1 MGDSMV
7 RVIAEMSGNHNG
19 SFETALEI
27 VRAVAQS
34 GAHYLKLQ
42 TYTADTITLPVKGGF
57 FDVSAN
63 HELWGS
69 RNLYELYTEA
79 HTPWEWHQEIFQTA
93 RDLGIIPFSTPFDES
108 AVDFLEGLN
117 VGLYKIASLEIVD
130 IPLIK
135 YVASTQKPLIISTGT
150 ATIGEIEEAVTAAR
164 QSGCKDLTLMLC
176 TSAYPA
182 VASDAHLARLE
193 ILRDLFEVKVG
204 ISDHSKGIYVSLA
217 AVALGATLIER
228 HVTLNREAGGIDSNF
243 SLNPLELNEL
253 VNASKEVE
261 QSIGN
266 EFSWRKSSEAESL
279 RHRPSIHVT
288 QKVFK
293 GEKVSLKN
301 VNTLRPSG
309 GLEPKNLELVLG
321 KFFTQDAEMGTPM
334 SWALISETPPEN

>member
-1 MGDSMV
+1 M
-7 RVIAEMSGNHNG
+7 
-19 SFETALEI
+19 
-27 VRAVAQS
+27 
-34 GAHYLKLQ
+34 
-42 TYTADTITLPVKGGF
+42 
-57 FDVSAN
+57 
-63 HELWGS
+63 
-69 RNLYELYTEA
+69 
-79 HTPWEWHQEIFQTA
+79 
-93 RDLGIIPFSTPFDES
+93 
-108 AVDFLEGLN
+108 
-117 VGLYKIASLEIVD
+117 
-130 IPLIK
+130 
-135 YVASTQKPLIISTGT
+135 
-150 ATIGEIEEAVTAAR
+150 
-164 QSGCKDLTLMLC
+164 
-176 TSAYPA
+176 
-182 VASDAHLARLE
+182 ARLE

-261 QSIGN
+261 QSVGN